1 MLTIDGKQV
10 CESLA
15 EVVDPR
21 RAALAVIDI
30 ENVPR
35 WDAGTDRVIFDKV
48 KLLAA
53 AARRR
58 GVPVFYFYNHRNRG
72 LTDASAA
79 VIRAWLNLGHDP
91 GRFHEEFEPDYDKVR
106 VHPGLEPREGDHVLP
121 KHRGCAFE
129 GTDFDLML
137 RTLRRESVVLV
148 GCSTDWCLEA
158 TAWSAT
164 NKDYYVAVVGDCT
177 RSPRPAGHEAAL
189 RQFRDIGLDV
199 TTSGELLG
207 LWEG

>member
-35 WDAGTDRVIFDKV
+35 WDEGPDRVIFDQ
-48 KLLAA
+48 
-53 AARRR
+53 
-58 GVPVFYFYNHRNRG
+58 
-72 LTDASAA
+72 
-79 VIRAWLNLGHDP
+79 
-91 GRFHEEFEPDYDKVR
+91 VR

-158 TAWSAT
+158 TAWSAA

-199 TTSGELLG
+199 TTSEELLS
-207 LWEG
+207 LWKG

>member
-35 WDAGTDRVIFDKV
+35 WDAGPDRVIFDKV

-79 VIRAWLNLGHDP
+79 VIRTWLNLGHDP
-91 GRFHEEFEPDYDKVR
+91 GRLHEEFEPDYDKVR
-106 VHPGLEPREGDHVLP
+106 VHPGLEPRDGDHVLP

-129 GTDFDLML
+129 GTDFDLLL

-177 RSPRPAGHEAAL
+177 RSPRPHGHEAAL

-199 TTSGELLG
+199 TTSEELLG